1 MPYFNTERMFLVPS
15 LDLEVKEKE
24 KMMRFLN
31 LLDNS
36 GVGNIINRYV
46 KNNTT
51 SGGRPGYNYYRLFA
65 TVLYGFAFNRYTLR
79 ELEDACK
86 YDLRYIFL
94 MEQQTPTYTKFCEFI
109 NKVIV
114 PNEEEIFS
122 LINQEIQKET
132 GIEFEDAFIDG
143 TKYEANANKYKFVW
157 KPTALHKKLSMKI
170 GTIIKEHNLIPNYN
184 DETMIKSS
192 TVAYAIT
199 HLNDKRECFD
209 ERTFIN
215 LNKQLAALLDKVM
228 EYEEKEEICG
238 PNRKS
243 YYKTDKDATAMA
255 LKADYYAGLG
265 THMHA
270 AYNIQL
276 LVIKGFVFSYHVTQE
291 RTDINVFPD
300 VLNRFLRLYGY
311 FPRRVC
317 ADAGYGSLKNY
328 RYLDKYGIENYVK
341 HQSWEGNKSGRN
353 PDCFHLNNDDT
364 ITCLNGNVGH
374 EVKLES
380 RHPRKAEA
388 VFYKIKGCNSCLW
401 MPFCKRFMWKQD
413 EDFKIF
419 EVVKDLEKYKYLAE
433 SNLCS
438 PKGIEIR
445 VNRSIQ
451 VEGVF
456 GITKQDYGYVRA
468 RRRGIEKVSTEIML
482 NSLGLNIAKL
492 FRFYSTG
499 KLNAFWLAPKDLEQ
513 EQFRKPNLKRL
524 VKKGYKI
531 NKSMIDNYENAK
543 QKGPSFTRQVFEQPR
558 LTFFLLIVI
567 IFYRCILLSL

>member
-1 MPYFNTERMFLVPS
+1 MPYFNTERIFLVPS

-24 KMMRFLN
+24 KMVRFLT
-31 LLDNS
+31 LLDKS
-36 GVGNIINRYV
+36 GVENVINRYI
-46 KNNTT
+46 KNNTI
-51 SGGRPGYNYYRLFA
+51 SGGRPGYDYYRLFA

-94 MEQQTPTYTKFCEFI
+94 MEQRAPIYTKFCEFI

-122 LINQEIQKET
+122 LINQEIQRET
-132 GIEFEDAFIDG
+132 GIVFEDAFIDG

-157 KPTALHKKLSMKI
+157 KPTTLHKKLSIKI
-170 GTIIKEHNLIPNYN
+170 ATIIKKYNLIPNYN
-184 DETMIKSS
+184 DESMIKSS

-199 HLNDKRECFD
+199 HLNNKKDSFD

-215 LNKQLAALLDKVM
+215 LNKTLTALLDKVM

-276 LVIKGFVFSYHVTQE
+276 LVIKGFVFSYHISQE
-291 RTDINVFPD
+291 RTDINVFTD
-300 VLNRFLRLYGY
+300 VLDRFLRLYGY
-311 FPRRVC
+311 FPKRIC

-353 PDCFHLNNDDT
+353 PDSFHLNNDDT

-374 EVKLES
+374 EVKLEN

-388 VFYKIKGCNSCLW
+388 VFYKVKGCNSCLW

-419 EVVKDLEKYKYLAE
+419 EVVKDLERYKYLAE
-433 SNLCS
+433 RNLCS

-456 GITKQDYGYVRA
+456 GITKQDYGYVRT

-492 FRFYSTG
+492 FRFYDTG
-499 KLNAFWLAPKDLEQ
+499 KLNAFWTAPKDLEQ
-513 EQFRKPNLKRL
+513 EQFKKPNQKRL
-524 VKKGYKI
+524 VKKGHKI
-531 NKSMIDNYENAK
+531 NKSMLENCENAK
-543 QKGPSFTRQVFEQPR
+543 QKGLSFTH
-558 LTFFLLIVI
+558 
-567 IFYRCILLSL
+567 